1 MNMKN
6 YIEPEINVIVADD
19 EDILTTSAAVASD
32 DSYAQDIFG
41 FFVS

>member
-1 MNMKN
+1 MKN

-19 EDILTTSAAVASD
+19 EDILTTSGTVVSD
-32 DSYAQDIFG
+32 DSYSRDIFG